1 MDTTKKTVKIT
12 VVGDGMVGKTCLL
25 YVYTQNTFPK
35 EYVPTV

>member
-1 MDTTKKTVKIT
+1 MGTAEKTVKIV

-25 YVYTQNTFPK
+25 YVYTHRTFPK

>member
-1 MDTTKKTVKIT
+1 MGTSKRLKIT

-25 YVYTQNTFPK
+25 YVYTRNEFPE